1 MEFGELTAKEYDEY
15 LRNYPNKCFLQ
26 TSNIA
31 TLREQWG
38 WKKHFVGMKQQGKLV
53 AATMM
58 LSKKHGFHDEFY
70 ALRGPI
76 IDFNNL
82 ELLTAFIQKLKEY
95 IRDHNGYMLRIDPY
109 VIYHSRDSHGTI
121 TPEIDHHKMV
131 DHLKQ
136 VGFHPVLESEAI
148 QAKYM
153 YVIDLN
159 SKSIDDIMREMT
171 SKTRQM
177 IRKNER
183 NGVVIRTGSIDDI
196 ELFADI
202 MAKTGERRQFDDR
215 GVSFYRDLYQAL
227 DRDQMVRLIFAELD
241 IKEALKKITEEQK
254 MIKRNQ
260 LDREKKWQAGK
271 MKEAKYQASQQ
282 ADMKKL
288 DQLHQKQM
296 AYEKLQTKHKD
307 RITLGGIMYI
317 IYGDEVASLYG
328 GAYEEYIQYQ
338 PFYTIHDHMIRD
350 AVENG
355 YQLYNFYAIPDP
367 HDLESSQQGIYQFK
381 KSFGGHVQEF
391 LGEYVLPVRSLDF
404 LLYKIKRKIKK

>member
-1 MEFGELTAKEYDEY
+1 MKFGELTAKEYDEY
-15 LRNYPNKCFLQ
+15 LMNYPNKCFLQ
-26 TSNIA
+26 TSAIA
-31 TLREQWG
+31 NLREQWG
-38 WKKHFVGMKQQGKLV
+38 WKKHFVGMKHQGKLV
-53 AATMM
+53 AAAMM
-58 LSKKHGFHDEFY
+58 ISKKHGFHDEFY

-76 IDFNNL
+76 IDFNDL
-82 ELLTAFIQKLKEY
+82 ELLTTFVEKLKEY
-95 IRDHNGYMLRIDPY
+95 IRTHNGYMLRIDPY
-109 VIYHSRDSHGTI
+109 VVYHSRDSHGDI
-121 TPEIDHHKMV
+121 TPELDHEQMV
-131 DHLKQ
+131 TNLQQ
-136 VGFHPVLESEAI
+136 VGFQPVLENEKI

-153 YVIDLN
+153 YVLDLAN
-159 SKSIDDIMREMT
+159 KSIEKVMGEMT

-183 NGVVIRTGSIDDI
+183 NGVVIRQGTIDDI

-227 DRDQMVRLIFAELD
+227 EPDQMVQLVFAELD
-241 IKEALKKITEEQK
+241 INEALEKIAQEQK
-254 MIKRNQ
+254 EIKRNQ

-271 MKEAKYQASQQ
+271 MKETKYQTSQQ
-282 ADMKKL
+282 TDAKKL
-288 DQLHQKQM
+288 DQLNQKQ
-296 AYEKLQTKHKD
+296 ASFELLRTQQGD

-338 PFYTIHDHMIRD
+338 PFYTIHDHMIRY
-350 AVENG
+350 AVTNG

-367 HDLESSQQGIYQFK
+367 HKASNSQHGIYQFK

-391 LGEYVLPVRSLDF
+391 LGEYVLPVQSFDF
-404 LLYKIKRKIKK
+404 FLYQMKKRIRK